1 MGSGAGLLDS
11 ARLANAAAGIVVKR
25 RGTAVVRIRELTAA
39 LLRRGLTAV
48 EAKVADDITASARA
62 ALWRA
67 EGLKIGFTNGC
78 FDLLHPGHVSLLEQ
92 AKAASDKLI
101 VGLNSDSSVRRL
113 KGSDRP
119 IQNELARAT
128 VLASMEAVDLVV
140 VFDNDTPLS
149 LIESLH
155 PDVLV
160 KGADYAKVDIV
171 GSEQVEAYG
180 GRVIRAELVDSVST
194 TATIASLKE

>member
-1 MGSGAGLLDS
+1 
-11 ARLANAAAGIVVKR
+11 
-25 RGTAVVRIRELTAA
+25 
-39 LLRRGLTAV
+39 LTAV